1 VVVEKAV
8 MAERITVDMLGKMV
22 LITLVVVE
30 VMLMDMNLV
39 EMVEMES

>member
-8 MAERITVDMLGKMV
+8 MAEVIKVDMLGKME